1 MAETNENKPKKDPN
15 NRITG
20 WDFLD
25 LPVLFRKLPVGP
37 SVEELQESKVDQ
49 LLENKDRPTSHTL
62 KDTLAFILGNATQA
76 AAGAGAGAAWNKVK
90 GSHAISKRLDDI
102 LGSAAESAKKSNAME
117 IAGRKTDDVTN
128 DIIKNIDDAYN
139 DVQKADYML
148 KHADSEKEELSRS
161 LANKQK
167 SIAANKK
174 EIEKN
179 NKSLKKV
186 ADASREDVIDLDID
200 HRSLDSLSS
209 DEYNIYKKYN
219 DKFDLEEKNK
229 TLARHIK
236 EDEAESSKLLDKI
249 NNYPKTEELQK
260 KVDDAVELIKS
271 HKNMLEDYTKGMSKE
286 DLAKKYGT
294 AKQTYVNHPHTKSV
308 KTAGQKVW
316 TLSDKD
322 SLFLNWLDAMGDD
335 PRGLNFLKEFNE
347 TSDLNLL
354 EMFLMAKSE
363 ELDKISSSNSKE
375 AIKKAANSIL
385 DDWET
390 LSKAQK
396 RNIADRFRFASNFES
411 DNLKM
416 KAENEAN
423 KALEEVAK
431 KGGKQLLGNDVFGLK
446 LKEPAARQS
455 ILSKLKKEKS
465 YIDTFNSMVSPS
477 DPLYKSLQVVD
488 GSNSYRQSLGPL
500 IKKGMSVSEAIQDRA
515 LERVIDYYDK
525 GVNEYFNQLLSYDV
539 SPSTLE
545 GMHIKPDFSNSKIR
559 NADGTL
565 KNAEELADFLTK
577 DPIYIDTINEYIKGL
592 TNKANTF
599 AKEGALKGAAIPLLG
614 RYAERAIK
622 AGVTNKYDP
631 FKKDPGVELPPNM
644 RPWDASTE
652 FNVADKLWDN
662 TKNFFGMNFDLD
674 PNRYSKKQLND
685 LRQAIMNANETVG
698 KWNPIQIEG
707 WSDREVLRLIK
718 EIGAGKRPDIASEV
732 KKEYKKLKEE
742 K

>member
-1 MAETNENKPKKDPN
+1 MADPKEEKKEKDPN
-15 NRITG
+15 NKITG
-20 WDFLD
+20 WDVLD
-25 LPVLFRKLPVGP
+25 TPQLLRKLPVGP
-37 SVEELQESKVDQ
+37 SVEELQDSKVGQ
-49 LLENKDRPTSHTL
+49 LLENKSRPTSHTL
-62 KDTLAFILGNATQA
+62 KDVLAFTLGNALQEA
-76 AAGAGAGAAWNKVK
+76 VGAGIGAGINKVK
-90 GSHAISKRLDDI
+90 GTRAISKRMDDI
-102 LGSAAESAKKSNAME
+102 LKNAAETAKTSKAID

-128 DIIKNIDDAYN
+128 DIIKNIDNAYN
-139 DVQKADYML
+139 DARKADYRL
-148 KHADSEKEELSRS
+148 KHADSEKDELSRR

-167 SIAANKK
+167 SIDVNKK

-200 HRSLDSLSS
+200 HRGIDSLSS

-229 TLARHIK
+229 TLKRHIR
-236 EDEAESSKLLDKI
+236 EDEAESSKLLDEI

-271 HKNMLEDYTKGMSKE
+271 HKNMLEDYIKGMSKE
-286 DLAKKYGT
+286 DLAKKYGN
-294 AKQTYVNHPHTKSV
+294 AKQTYVDHPHTKSV

-335 PRGLNFLKEFNE
+335 PRGLNFLKEINE
-347 TSDLNLL
+347 NTDTNLL

-396 RNIADRFRFASNFES
+396 RNIADRTRFASNFES

-423 KALEEVAK
+423 KSLEEVAK

-465 YIDTFNSMVSPS
+465 YIDTFNSMISAS
-477 DPLYKSLQVVD
+477 DPLYKSLQAVD
-488 GSNSYRQSLGPL
+488 GSNSYRQSLDPL

-525 GVNEYFNQLLSYDV
+525 GVNEYFSQLLSHDV

-565 KNAEELADFLTK
+565 KNTEELAKFLTK
-577 DPIYIDTINEYIKGL
+577 DPIYIDTIDEYIKGL
-592 TNKANTF
+592 TNNANTF
-599 AKEGALKGAAIPLLG
+599 AKAGALKGAAIPLLG

-622 AGVTNKYDP
+622 SHVVNNYDP
-631 FKKDPGVELPPNM
+631 FGKDPKVKLPPNM
-644 RPWDASTE
+644 RPWDSSTE
-652 FNVADKLWDN
+652 FSVADKLLDN
-662 TKNFFGMNFDLD
+662 TKNFFGINFDLD
-674 PNRYSKKQLND
+674 PSRYSTKQLND
-685 LRQAIMNANETVG
+685 LRQAIANANEEVG
-698 KWNPIQIEG
+698 KWNPIEIEG

-718 EIGAGKRPDIASEV
+718 EIGEGKRPDISAKV
-732 KKEYKKLKEE
+732 KAEYKKLKEE
-742 K
+742 N